1 MKVMIRKIKVVIT
14 LNERDYV
21 AGISSSQSN
30 VPRKFLISGHLLEVA
45 FAASGEI
52 GKSEIFK
59 SKMFCLQVPS
69 GMIYQSSLSVL
80 GI

>member
-1 MKVMIRKIKVVIT
+1 MIRKIKVVIT
-14 LNERDYV
+14 LNERDYM
-21 AGISSSQSN
+21 AGISASQSN
-30 VPRKFLISGHLLEVA
+30 VLRKFLISVHLLKFA

-59 SKMFCLQVPS
+59 SKMFCLQIPI
-69 GMIYQSSLSVL
+69 GMIYQSSLSIL